1 MFKVRPVA
9 VPGWRTFQV
18 HPYIVR
24 IDIDEPGYTGTHGW
38 QLRYDKP
45 FVFFSDRPAK
55 RRPLGSPAT
64 SLKRATTRLK
74 EIYEGHRPRLRDTE
88 FKSKGLHFGVPGLRC
103 YSKKRPTKN
112 LTEWYMELS
121 HPLKSH
127 AAKRIYVGTDNT
139 ITLPRIDAAFML
151 LVDLRE
157 AQVAEHRNKIQ
168 QESLRQ
174 MPFPA
179 R

>member
-1 MFKVRPVA
+1 
-9 VPGWRTFQV
+9 
-18 HPYIVR
+18 
-24 IDIDEPGYTGTHGW
+24 
-38 QLRYDKP
+38 
-45 FVFFSDRPAK
+45 
-55 RRPLGSPAT
+55 
-64 SLKRATTRLK
+64 
-74 EIYEGHRPRLRDTE
+74 
-88 FKSKGLHFGVPGLRC
+88 
-103 YSKKRPTKN
+103 
-112 LTEWYMELS
+112 MELS